1 MWYNWWKK
9 KVTQDEDLIEANHK
23 FEVEP
28 VFDLTIFNVAFAKG
42 VHKEELIN
50 LCLDQTNEKISQF
63 NQKRLTKHGIHAVSL
78 HDLF

>member
-28 VFDLTIFNVAFAKG
+28 VFDLTKG
-42 VHKEELIN
+42 RV
-50 LCLDQTNEKISQF
+50 D
-63 NQKRLTKHGIHAVSL
+63 
-78 HDLF
+78 